1 VGSNGATHIDPGVNQ
16 LRLDPLS
23 GRWVAVS
30 TERVSSATFTPR
42 QGPRVAERDT
52 CPFCP
57 GHEDDSTP
65 TLELLGDDGKW
76 RVRVVPNRYP
86 AFSGDEPFVLDH
98 RGPVFIE
105 APASGIHEVLI
116 FSPDHER
123 SWADFDD
130 EQSSLVMRAMRDR
143 TEAHRLTPGLRYS
156 QAIVNAGREAG
167 ASVDHPHGQLLGIP
181 FVPRELVDEQGGFAR
196 FAGGCLLCTANE
208 SEERVGYRVVE
219 KSSATITYA
228 PYWSGT
234 PYELLVAPRPHQA
247 HLHLATDEA
256 LDATGIAV
264 RNALAALRHA
274 VGDVAYNIV
283 FHAAPYR
290 ALAPFHWHVHILP
303 KLVTR
308 AGFELGTGVYINVVS
323 PERAAEDLRISARAL
338 ASGAHSAAED
348 VAS

>member
-1 VGSNGATHIDPGVNQ
+1 MNQ

-30 TERVSSATFTPR
+30 TDREHTVTFTPR
-42 QGPRVAERDT
+42 QAPRLDNSDS

-57 GHEDDSTP
+57 GHEEGSTP
-65 TLELLGDDGKW
+65 SLELLGADGKW

-86 AFSGDEPFVLDH
+86 AFSGDDPFVVNH
-98 RGPVFIE
+98 RGPVYTE
-105 APASGIHEVLI
+105 APASGIHEVLV
-116 FSPDHER
+116 FSPDHQLT
-123 SWADFDD
+123 WADFDD
-130 EQSSLVMRAMRDR
+130 EQASLVMRAMRDR
-143 TEAHRLTPGLRYS
+143 TETHRTTAGLRYS

-167 ASVDHPHGQLLGIP
+167 ASIDHPHGQLLGIP

-219 KSSATITYA
+219 RHPATITYA

-234 PYELLVAPRPHQA
+234 PYEMLIAPRIHQA
-247 HLHLATDEA
+247 HFHLATDEA
-256 LDATGIAV
+256 LAAIGVAI
-264 RNALAALRHA
+264 RNALAALRHT
-274 VGDVAYNIV
+274 VGDVAYNVV

-323 PERAAEDLRISARAL
+323 PERAAGDLRASVKAVASA
-338 ASGAHSAAED
+338 AHTAED

>member
-1 VGSNGATHIDPGVNQ
+1 VNQ

-30 TERVSSATFTPR
+30 TDREITTTFTQR
-42 QGPRVAERDT
+42 QGPRSADREQ

-57 GHEDDSTP
+57 GHEDGSTPP
-65 TLELLGDDGKW
+65 TLEILGEDGKW
-76 RVRVVPNRYP
+76 RARVVPNRYP
-86 AFSGDEPFVLDH
+86 AFSGNQPFVVDH
-98 RGPVFIE
+98 RGPVFTE
-105 APASGIHEVLI
+105 APASGIHEVLV
-116 FSPDHER
+116 FSPDHDL

-130 EQSSLVMRAMRDR
+130 EQSSLVMRLMRTR
-143 TEAHRLTPGLRYS
+143 TDQHRATPGLRYS

-219 KSSATITYA
+219 HNPATITYA

-234 PYELLVAPRPHQA
+234 PYELLIAPRAHQA
-247 HLHLATDEA
+247 HLHMATDEA
-256 LDATGIAV
+256 LDAIGIAV
-264 RNALAALRHA
+264 RNALAALRHT
-274 VGDVAYNIV
+274 VGDVAYNVV

-290 ALAPFHWHVHILP
+290 ATAPFHWHVHVLP

-323 PERAAEDLRISARAL
+323 PERAAEELRSSVKAL
-338 ASGAHSAAED
+338 AGGAHSAD

>member
-1 VGSNGATHIDPGVNQ
+1 VNQ

-30 TERVSSATFTPR
+30 TERERIAAFIAR
-42 QGPRVAERDT
+42 QGPRLSDRDE

-57 GHEDDSTP
+57 GHEDTSAP
-65 TLELLGDDGKW
+65 PSLELLGEDGHWK
-76 RVRVVPNRYP
+76 VRIIPNRYP
-86 AFSGDEPFVLDH
+86 AFSGDQPFVVDH
-98 RGPVFIE
+98 RGPVFTE
-105 APASGIHEVLI
+105 APASGIHEVLV
-116 FSPDHER
+116 FSPDHDL

-130 EQSSLVMRAMRDR
+130 EQASLVMQAIRDR
-143 TEAHRLTPGLRYS
+143 IEEHRATPGLRYS
-156 QAIVNAGREAG
+156 QAIVNAGCEAG

-219 KSSATITYA
+219 KNPATITYA

-234 PYELLVAPRPHQA
+234 PYELLIAPRVHEA
-247 HLHLATDEA
+247 HLHLATEDA
-256 LDATGIAV
+256 LDSIGISI
-264 RNALAALRHA
+264 RNALAALRHS
-274 VGDVAYNIV
+274 VGDVAYNVV

-290 ALAPFHWHVHILP
+290 ASAPFHWHVHVLP

-323 PERAAEDLRISARAL
+323 PERAADELRQSVKAL
-338 ASGAHSAAED
+338 ASTHSTED